1 MQQVLKRKLS
11 RGILII
17 AVISVIAVFADL
29 TIFFEIP
36 ELKTIDF
43 RTKLCRSNKVLPS
56 DIVLI
61 LIDESSLSALSKVVG
76 RWPWP
81 RYIHAEPI
89 DFLSQTGARAIAMD
103 ILFTENEFAPD
114 PDSGT
119 LSDNDLRLVESTES
133 AKNVYHA
140 VQIISDKPDEYNR
153 DLLDKP
159 LPTEFINKFSIDME
173 AVDEAMDHN
182 NYYLPFKELYEVSGG
197 IGVVS
202 FICDDDGIFRSEKLL
217 FNYKDNFFPS
227 LSLAPIIDQLGYE
240 KIVLKKGSIEI
251 RNDGSLI
258 RIPLTKR
265 NEYFAN
271 MYGYGLYNEFSISG
285 VILSML
291 KIKQGELDNLPV
303 QPDELRDKI
312 IFIGASAAAVGDLK
326 NTSIDPNTPGVYLHA
341 SICGNIISGDFLNFT
356 GPAVKLLSILILLA
370 ITVFS
375 IFYLKTVLSQVLLP
389 LLAIIIF
396 SITALVLFNSIIVIN
411 IVSPSFAVL
420 SGYVASFTYMS
431 FTEGRE
437 KRKIRN
443 ILGQYVSP
451 AILSSVLEKNQDGYL
466 KAEVGTRETLTIFFS
481 DIRDFTTI
489 SEKYEVEEV
498 VEILNTYLSRMVTI
512 IFNNEGT
519 LDKFI
524 GDAIVAFWGAPVK
537 IQDHHYRAVI
547 AGLQMNEALADYNL
561 ENLDRGFPQLRI
573 GMGIHTGEVILGNI
587 GSEKKLDY
595 TVIGD
600 SVNLASRLESLT
612 KTYSTPIIIS
622 QNTYDHV
629 KDEIFCR
636 MADYIKVK
644 GKDRPI
650 RIYEAIGEVGWV
662 DEETVMITQLTEMGF
677 KHYLERRF
685 SDAINTYESILDISP
700 EDSLSKIFINRC
712 RDYQQNEPPE
722 DWDGCYVYKEK

>member
-1 MQQVLKRKLS
+1 MQQVLKRKLK

-17 AVISVIAVFADL
+17 AVISVIVAFADL
-29 TIFFEIP
+29 AGLFEIS
-36 ELKTIDF
+36 ELKTIDL
-43 RTKLCRSNKVLPS
+43 RTKLCRSNKALPS
-56 DIVLI
+56 DIVLV
-61 LIDESSLSALSKVVG
+61 LIDESSLSALNKVAG

-81 RYIHAEPI
+81 RYIHAEII
-89 DFLSQTGARAIAMD
+89 DFLSQVGVRAVVMD

-114 PDSGT
+114 LTSGT

-140 VQIISDKPDEYNR
+140 VQIISDEVDEYNR

-159 LPTEFINKFSIDME
+159 LPTEFLNRFSIDME

-182 NYYLPFKELYEVSGG
+182 NYYLPFKELYEVSRG

-202 FICDDDGIFRSEKLL
+202 FLSDQDGVYRSEKLL
-217 FNYKDNFFPS
+217 FNYQDNFLPS

-240 KIVLKKGSIEI
+240 KIVLKKGCIEI
-251 RNDGSLI
+251 ENDESLI
-258 RIPLTKR
+258 RIPLTR
-265 NEYFAN
+265 NNEYLVN
-271 MYGYGLYNEFSISG
+271 MYGLYNEFSISG

-291 KIKQGELDNLPV
+291 KMKQGELDNLPV

-312 IFIGASAAAVGDLK
+312 VFIGASAAGVEDLK
-326 NTSIDPNTPGVYLHA
+326 NTSISSNTPGVFLHA
-341 SICGNIISGDFLNFT
+341 SICGNIIGRDFLNFT
-356 GPAVKLLSILILLA
+356 GPAVNFLSILVLLT

-375 IFYLKTVLSQVLLP
+375 IFYLKTVLSQVLFP
-389 LLAIIIF
+389 LLAMIIF
-396 SITALVLFNSIIVIN
+396 SITALILFNSNIVIN

-420 SGYVASFTYMS
+420 SGYVTSFTYMS

-451 AILSSVLEKNQDGYL
+451 AILSSVLDKNQDGYL

-489 SEKYEVEEV
+489 SEKYDVEQV
-498 VEILNTYLSRMVTI
+498 VGILNTYLSRMVSI

-524 GDAIVAFWGAPVK
+524 GDAIVAFWGAPVR

-547 AGLQMNEALADYNL
+547 TGLQMKEALTTYNL
-561 ENLDRGFPQLRI
+561 ENIDRGLPELRI
-573 GMGIHTGEVILGNI
+573 GIGIHTGEVILGNI

-595 TVIGD
+595 TIIGD
-600 SVNLASRLESLT
+600 SVNLASRLENLT
-612 KTYSTPIIIS
+612 KMYNSSIIIS

-629 KDEIFCR
+629 QDEIFCR

-644 GKDRPI
+644 GKNKPI
-650 RIYEAIGEVGWV
+650 RIYEAIGEVGSV

-677 KHYLERRF
+677 EHCLGRRF
-685 SDAINTYESILDISP
+685 SDAIDTYQSILDINP
-700 EDSLSKIFINRC
+700 EDSLSKIFIDRC
-712 RDYQQNEPPE
+712 RNYQQNEPPE

>member
-1 MQQVLKRKLS
+1 
-11 RGILII
+11 
-17 AVISVIAVFADL
+17 
-29 TIFFEIP
+29 
-36 ELKTIDF
+36 
-43 RTKLCRSNKVLPS
+43 
-56 DIVLI
+56 
-61 LIDESSLSALSKVVG
+61 
-76 RWPWP
+76 
-81 RYIHAEPI
+81 
-89 DFLSQTGARAIAMD
+89 
-103 ILFTENEFAPD
+103 
-114 PDSGT
+114 
-119 LSDNDLRLVESTES
+119 
-133 AKNVYHA
+133 
-140 VQIISDKPDEYNR
+140 
-153 DLLDKP
+153 
-159 LPTEFINKFSIDME
+159 
-173 AVDEAMDHN
+173 
-182 NYYLPFKELYEVSGG
+182 
-197 IGVVS
+197 
-202 FICDDDGIFRSEKLL
+202 
-217 FNYKDNFFPS
+217 
-227 LSLAPIIDQLGYE
+227 
-240 KIVLKKGSIEI
+240 
-251 RNDGSLI
+251 
-258 RIPLTKR
+258 
-265 NEYFAN
+265 
-271 MYGYGLYNEFSISG
+271 
-285 VILSML
+285 
-291 KIKQGELDNLPV
+291 
-303 QPDELRDKI
+303 
-312 IFIGASAAAVGDLK
+312 
-326 NTSIDPNTPGVYLHA
+326 
-341 SICGNIISGDFLNFT
+341 
-356 GPAVKLLSILILLA
+356 
-370 ITVFS
+370 
-375 IFYLKTVLSQVLLP
+375 VLLP

-396 SITALVLFNSIIVIN
+396 SITALVLFNSNIVIN

-561 ENLDRGFPQLRI
+561 ENLDRGLPQLRI

-600 SVNLASRLESLT
+600 SVNLASRLENLT
-612 KTYSTPIIIS
+612 KTYNTPIIIS

>member
-1 MQQVLKRKLS
+1 MQYLLKRKLK

-29 TIFFEIP
+29 TGLFEIP
-36 ELKTIDF
+36 ELKTVDL
-43 RTKLCRSNKVLPS
+43 RTRLCRSNKALPS
-56 DIVLI
+56 DIVLL
-61 LIDESSLSALSKVVG
+61 LIDESSLSALNKVAG

-81 RYIHAEPI
+81 RYIHAELI
-89 DFLSQTGARAIAMD
+89 DFLSQIEVKAIVLD
-103 ILFTENEFAPD
+103 ISFTENEFSPD
-114 PDSGT
+114 LTIGT
-119 LSDNDLRLVESTES
+119 LSDNDLSLVESTES

-140 VQIISDKPDEYNR
+140 VQIISDEVDEYNR

-159 LPTEFINKFSIDME
+159 LPIEFINRFSIDVE
-173 AVDEAMDHN
+173 AVNETIDHN
-182 NYYLPFKELYEVSGG
+182 TYYLPFKELYEVSEG

-202 FICDDDGIFRSEKLL
+202 FLPDDDGVFRSEKLL
-217 FNYKDNFFPS
+217 FNYQDNFLPS
-227 LSLAPIIDQLGYE
+227 LSLAPIIDQFGYG
-240 KIVLKKGSIEI
+240 KITLKKGSIEI

-258 RIPLTKR
+258 RIPLTRK
-265 NEYFAN
+265 NEYFVN

-312 IFIGASAAAVGDLK
+312 VFIGASAAGVGDLK

-341 SICGNIISGDFLNFT
+341 SICGNILSGDFLSFT
-356 GPAVKLLSILILLA
+356 GPAVNFLSILILLT

-375 IFYLKTVLSQVLLP
+375 IFYFKTVLSQVLFP
-389 LLAIIIF
+389 LLAMIIF
-396 SITALVLFNSIIVIN
+396 SVTALILFNSNIAIN

-420 SGYVASFTYMS
+420 SAYVASFTYMR
-431 FTEGRE
+431 FTEGKE

-443 ILGQYVSP
+443 IFGQYVSP

-489 SEKYEVEEV
+489 SEKYNVEEV
-498 VEILNTYLSRMVTI
+498 VEILNTYLSRMVNI
-512 IFNNEGT
+512 IFSNEGT

-537 IQDHHYRAVI
+537 IQDHHYKAVI
-547 AGLQMNEALADYNL
+547 TGLQMKEALTTYNL
-561 ENLDRGFPQLRI
+561 ENIDRGLPELKI
-573 GMGIHTGEVILGNI
+573 GIGIHTGEVILGNI

-595 TVIGD
+595 TIIGD
-600 SVNLASRLESLT
+600 SVNLASRLENLT

-622 QNTYDHV
+622 QNTYDYV
-629 KDEIFCR
+629 QDEIFCR

-644 GKDRPI
+644 GKDNPI
-650 RIYEAIGEVGWV
+650 RIYEAIGEVGSV
-662 DEETVMITQLTEMGF
+662 DEEIVMITQLTEMGF
-677 KHYLERRF
+677 EHYLERRF
-685 SDAINTYESILDISP
+685 SDAIDTYQSILDISP
-700 EDSLSKIFINRC
+700 EDSLSKIFIDRC
-712 RDYQQNEPPE
+712 RDYQQNEPLK
-722 DWDGCYVYKEK
+722 DWNGCYVYKEK